1 MNFLR
6 NDKISTGSHPPTKKI
21 TPTYM
26 DLAYLHASGGIFALL
41 ESLELSH
48 IPKFLTQF
56 FLCPKIHVMQRTSVT
71 NNHFQNVTVFGVAAQ
86 SKVNVGSTKVTVT
99 VTMNVMVL

>member
-1 MNFLR
+1 
-6 NDKISTGSHPPTKKI
+6 
-21 TPTYM
+21 M
-26 DLAYLHASGGIFALL
+26 DLAYVHASGGIFALV

-56 FLCPKIHVMQRTSVT
+56 FSRPKIHVMQGSSIT

-86 SKVNVGSTKVTVT
+86 SKVNVESTKVTVT

>member
-1 MNFLR
+1 MLEG
-6 NDKISTGSHPPTKKI
+6 KIRKAPGKI
-21 TPTYM
+21 TVCPIIKW
-26 DLAYLHASGGIFALL
+26 GIFALV

-56 FLCPKIHVMQRTSVT
+56 FSCPKIHAMQGPSVT

-86 SKVNVGSTKVTVT
+86 SKVNVESTKVTAT